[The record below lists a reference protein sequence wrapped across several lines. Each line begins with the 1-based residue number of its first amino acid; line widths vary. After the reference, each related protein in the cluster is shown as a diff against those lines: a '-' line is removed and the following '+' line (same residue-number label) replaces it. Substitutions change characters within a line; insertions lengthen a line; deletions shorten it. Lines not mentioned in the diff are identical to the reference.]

1 MERWGEAFDK
11 RHRRL
16 SVLHLMS
23 MMKVTAV
30 VILLAML
37 CCGCAKAPDR
47 QVQVEVYFV
56 KVPAQEVELVAE
68 TRMVSSEAPRARA
81 VLEELLKGPTAAE
94 RRQGLSTL
102 INDGVVIRSVSV
114 SVNGVIRA
122 DFSES
127 LQDGVGGTMRVL
139 GIRRQIETTLL
150 GVPGATSVILSIE
163 GQTDGILQP

>member
-1 MERWGEAFDK
+1 MERFGDALDK
-11 RHRRL
+11 RYCGL
-16 SVLHLMS
+16 SGTFLMS
-23 MMKVTAV
+23 AMKGTAV
-30 VILLAML
+30 VLVLAML
-37 CCGCAKAPDR
+37 CCGCAKQTDH

-56 KVPAQEVELVAE
+56 KVPAQEVELVAV
-68 TRMVSSEAPRARA
+68 TRMVSSETPRARA

-102 INDGVVIRSVSV
+102 INDGVIVRSVSAG
-114 SVNGVIRA
+114 VNGVIRA

-127 LQDGVGGTMRVL
+127 LQDGVGGSMRVL

>member
-1 MERWGEAFDK
+1 M
-11 RHRRL
+11 
-16 SVLHLMS
+16 LHLMS

-47 QVQVEVYFV
+47 QVQAEVYFV
-56 KVPAQEVELVAE
+56 RVPAQEVDMVAV
-68 TRMVSSEAPRARA
+68 TRMISSEAPRARA

-94 RRQGLSTL
+94 RAQGLSTL
-102 INDGVVIRSVSV
+102 INDGVVVRSVSMDAT
-114 SVNGVIRA
+114 GAIRA
-122 DFSES
+122 DFSRN
-127 LQDGVGGTMRVL
+127 LQDGVGGSMRVL

>member
-1 MERWGEAFDK
+1 
-11 RHRRL
+11 
-16 SVLHLMS
+16 MS
-23 MMKVTAV
+23 AMRVAAV
-30 VILLAML
+30 ALLLVML
-37 CCGCAKAPDR
+37 CCGCAKPPDH
-47 QVQVEVYFV
+47 QVQAEVYFV
-56 KVPAQEVELVAE
+56 RIPAQEIELVAV
-68 TRMVSSEAPRARA
+68 TRMISSEAPRARA

-102 INDGVVIRSVSV
+102 INDGVIVRSVSAGM
-114 SVNGVIRA
+114 NGVIRA

-127 LQDGVGGTMRVL
+127 LQDGVGGSMRVL